1 MTSCDAIRQR
11 LAEDG
16 IEAAE
21 ARPEIR
27 HHLAACTPCTEFL
40 ERLRAVDSVLEKL
53 PSHDAS
59 DALVADTLR
68 AVRLAAGKA
77 PAPALAPA
85 LARTSIARHY
95 LAGGLAASVVII
107 ASLGLMMNYLD
118 TSSQRIQVADA
129 EIEAADD
136 GLDRAKD
143 QLALGPVAEKAPA
156 PPQRGNELP
165 VSQFGAPSRSLD
177 EASNVIGGR
186 LEDFGDDSRES
197 IETAR
202 LEQKKSKTG
211 NHRSRELGQ
220 SSATDQ
226 NFSNEGWARDPD
238 QRRELDIIA
247 QLGNKSVKEGRID
260 FYRQDIQR
268 APVPGARTKSD
279 GGYRGGIETETE
291 PREYFAKQSNE
302 ESEGQGAGAPVK
314 QERLS
319 LTDQLE
325 SNLAGDAPALMESA
339 DLEIAESRPA
349 SIDKKNRSA
358 KVPDT
363 REAGAVPV
371 DRIGA
376 RLRATNFLQRAQALE
391 NLTFQEPTGYWS
403 NSYIPGDQI

>member
-68 AVRLAAGKA
+68 AVRLAAGK
-77 PAPALAPA
+77 APALAPA

-156 PPQRGNELP
+156 PVLRGSELP
-165 VSQFGAPSRSLD
+165 TSGIGALS
-177 EASNVIGGR
+177 GR
-186 LEDFGDDSRES
+186 L
-197 IETAR
+197 
-202 LEQKKSKTG
+202 
-211 NHRSRELGQ
+211 
-220 SSATDQ
+220 
-226 NFSNEGWARDPD
+226 
-238 QRRELDIIA
+238 
-247 QLGNKSVKEGRID
+247 
-260 FYRQDIQR
+260 
-268 APVPGARTKSD
+268 
-279 GGYRGGIETETE
+279 
-291 PREYFAKQSNE
+291 
-302 ESEGQGAGAPVK
+302 
-314 QERLS
+314 
-319 LTDQLE
+319 
-325 SNLAGDAPALMESA
+325 
-339 DLEIAESRPA
+339 
-349 SIDKKNRSA
+349 
-358 KVPDT
+358 
-363 REAGAVPV
+363 
-371 DRIGA
+371 
-376 RLRATNFLQRAQALE
+376 
-391 NLTFQEPTGYWS
+391 
-403 NSYIPGDQI
+403 